1 MDKPLLSICIPTYNG
16 EKFLAELFSSIEKLQ
31 ESALNFEVIIADHSS
46 SDSTMEIVSGF
57 VQKFPKTTLVT
68 TPRTDSIGT
77 NWLSGIKQANGEFL
91 KIVGQD
97 DLLIS
102 HGVLAE
108 VSYLQNNPCFI
119 GVSSKRELIDERSW
133 VIPIPQRKFHKE
145 VLSRDHLINLCAS
158 FGTNPL
164 SEPCAVVLRTESLQ
178 SVSSLDSSYAIDLHM
193 YWLAL
198 QHGPIQTLES
208 TSARFRISAGSWT
221 SSVRRT
227 THREFLTFLRE
238 HSSEELP
245 REWLVG
251 LKSWV
256 IGLGRR
262 SVLGSAFLL
271 VKVKKKISRSSDLNF
286 KNSRDVGT
294 QDCKHE
300 T

>member
-31 ESALNFEVIIADHSS
+31 ESGLNFEVIIADHSS

-77 NWLSGIKQANGEFL
+77 NWLSGIKQASGEFL

-145 VLSRDHLINLCAS
+145 VLSRDHLINLCSS

-164 SEPCAVVLRTESLQ
+164 SEPCAVVLRTKSLQ